1 MVAALS
7 FLASTAI
14 SDVSSSGLLAKN
26 RQANDPDFKEV
37 GGVVDHHTITPE
49 EVLILARKGMQR
61 KLADHLYKPPSSPIN
76 SHIHSVMG
84 AFGLNVSIIDT
95 ANLAWKMGLC
105 VKGFAKAEKL
115 LPTYDYER
123 RLHANKVIEV
133 SGTYL
138 RFVCGSNLGIVD
150 LRDKGKDLG
159 VDTIEPMA
167 EGESRTLLTPDAK
180 NAHPD
185 ESVARGFLLDFFN
198 RHGMFLLGLDV
209 AYGTSV
215 INPPLKQIP
224 EGSRRP
230 ITVKNGVRAP
240 NPRVC
245 IDTGHTGY
253 LYDKMAGAARFH
265 VVVFGSD
272 LLGPVRRNL
281 ATLSQSLKDSNSFY
295 RRFGGAEMFNIIL
308 IAKGVPFE
316 VDDSIVGDDIVTLR
330 EAATTLYDDR
340 APDEDA
346 HTTWGA
352 NHTTGA
358 LVVVRPDL
366 WTGISVAPNELQE
379 VDDYLAGFLIP
390 VAERGN
396 RVKQGSRTMPVMAR
410 HSSRSLDG
418 DLPAKAS
425 I

>member
-1 MVAALS
+1 
-7 FLASTAI
+7 
-14 SDVSSSGLLAKN
+14 
-26 RQANDPDFKEV
+26 
-37 GGVVDHHTITPE
+37 
-49 EVLILARKGMQR
+49 MQR
-61 KLADHLYKPPSSPIN
+61 KPADTLRRSSNSPID

-95 ANLAWKMGLC
+95 ANLAWKIGLC
-105 VKGFAKAEKL
+105 VKGLAKPEQL
-115 LPTYDYER
+115 LATYDYER

-138 RFVCGSNLGIVD
+138 RFVCGSDLGIVD

-159 VDTIEPMA
+159 VETIEPMA
-167 EGESRTLLTPDAK
+167 QGESRTLLSPDAK

-209 AYGTSV
+209 AYGTSI
-215 INPPLKQIP
+215 INPPLKQLS

-230 ITVKNGVRAP
+230 VAVKNGVRAP

-245 IDTGHTGY
+245 IDAGHTGY
-253 LYDKMAGAARFH
+253 LYDKMSGATRLH
-265 VVVFGSD
+265 LVVFGSD

-281 ATLSQSLKDSNSFY
+281 TTLSQSLKDSNSFY

-308 IAKGVPFE
+308 VAKGIPFE
-316 VDDSIVGDDIVTLR
+316 VDDAVMGDDIAALR
-330 EAATTLYDDR
+330 EAATILYDDR

-366 WTGISVAPNELQE
+366 WTGISAAPNELQE
-379 VDDYLAGFLIP
+379 INDYLEGFLIP
-390 VAERGN
+390 VAERET
-396 RVKQGSRTMPVMAR
+396 RVKQGSHAPVMAR
-410 HSSRSLDG
+410 HMSRFLNG
-418 DLPAKAS
+418 DQAARTPINGLAVVNGLAQE
-425 I
+425 INGEA